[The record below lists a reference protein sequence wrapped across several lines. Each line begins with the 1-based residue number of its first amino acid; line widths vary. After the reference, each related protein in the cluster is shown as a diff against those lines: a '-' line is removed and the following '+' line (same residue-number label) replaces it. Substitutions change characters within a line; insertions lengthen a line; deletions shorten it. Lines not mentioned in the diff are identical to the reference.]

1 MQVVVALVIIWIL
14 FAVLS
19 WILHAVKWMLV
30 VAIIASVLTVLA
42 KYLRRPN
49 VRQK

>member
-1 MQVVVALVIIWIL
+1 MQIVVALVIIWVL
-14 FAVLS
+14 FVLLS

-30 VAIIASVLTVLA
+30 IAIIASVLIVGA
-42 KYLRRPN
+42 KYLRPN